1 MRDMTEGR
9 IVRPLLIFALPILA
23 GIVLQ
28 RLYNL
33 FDTMLVGRF
42 IDKSAL
48 AAVGSCGSVFGI
60 ILSTC
65 HGFVSGFQIVISQY
79 FGAKDSEKLKKSI
92 AGTYLLAIIIAV
104 LLSVFALLFIEPILH
119 LIKVPEEIFTQ
130 AKQYLSILSAGI
142 VFTVCYNMFSGILR
156 ALGDSLLPLIFL
168 FISVILNGILD
179 IVFIVILKQG
189 VAGAA
194 SATVIAQAVSAI
206 LCFIFSI
213 KKRPVM
219 KVRLSDFK
227 IPPFILKQLLSQGFA
242 MFMMFTVV
250 DIGSV
255 ILQAG
260 INSLGEDLIAG
271 FTAGRKYLEL
281 LMLPGGAFAS
291 SAATFVSQNY
301 GAKKYSRITKGIK
314 YLVLISWIWAATTIL
329 ISSLFGYELVT
340 SITGKDVDQIIINS
354 SLKYLRIG
362 VPFFFTLFMLVIIR
376 SSLQGID
383 HKKLPVV
390 ASIIELAVKV
400 LSTFW
405 LIPMMGFTA
414 ICFAEPITW
423 VLGTL
428 WVTPPFIISLRKL
441 IAEEAAA
448 TE

>member
-1 MRDMTEGR
+1 MKDMTEGR
-9 IVRPLLIFALPILA
+9 IVRPLLIFALPILL

-65 HGFVSGFQIVISQY
+65 HGFVSGFQIVIGQC
-79 FGAKDSEKLKKSI
+79 FGAKDEDKLKKAI

-104 LLSVFALLFIEPILH
+104 LLSVFALLFIDPILH
-119 LIKVPEEIFTQ
+119 LIKVPEEIFQQ
-130 AKQYLSILSAGI
+130 AKEYLGILSIGI

-156 ALGDSLLPLIFL
+156 ALGDSILPLIFL
-168 FISVILNGILD
+168 FISVVLNGILD
-179 IVFIVILKQG
+179 FVFIVVLKMG

-194 SATVIAQAVSAI
+194 GATVIAQAVSSI

-213 KKRPVM
+213 RKRPVM
-219 KVRLSDFK
+219 KVKPADFR
-227 IPPFILKQLLSQGFA
+227 IPPLILRQLISQGFS
-242 MFMMFTVV
+242 MFLMFTVV

-260 INSLGEDLIAG
+260 INSLGEDLIAA
-271 FTAGRKYLEL
+271 FIAGRKYLEL
-281 LMLPGGAFAS
+281 LMIPGGAFAT

-301 GAKKYSRITKGIK
+301 GAKKYSRISRGIK
-314 YLVLISWIWAATTIL
+314 YLILISWIWTASAIL
-329 ISSLFGYELVT
+329 ISYIFGYELVT
-340 SITGKDVDQIIINS
+340 SITGKNVPQVIINS
-354 SLKYLRIG
+354 GLKYLRIG
-362 VPFFFTLFMLVIIR
+362 VPFYFTLFTLVIIR

-383 HKKLPVV
+383 RKKLPVF
-390 ASIIELAVKV
+390 ASLIELAVKIV
-400 LSTFW
+400 STLW
-405 LIPMMGFTA
+405 LIPMLGFTA
-414 ICFAEPITW
+414 VCFAEPITW

-428 WVTPPFIISLRKL
+428 WVTPPFIISMRNL
-441 IAEEAAA
+441 IAKEQKEK
-448 TE
+448 E

>member
-314 YLVLISWIWAATTIL
+314 YLVLISWIWGATTIL

-441 IAEEAAA
+441 IAEEAV
-448 TE
+448 

>member
-213 KKRPVM
+213 NKRPVM

-314 YLVLISWIWAATTIL
+314 YLVLISWIWGATTIL

-441 IAEEAAA
+441 IAEEAV
-448 TE
+448 

>member
-213 KKRPVM
+213 KKRPAM

-281 LMLPGGAFAS
+281 LMLPGGAFAT

-314 YLVLISWIWAATTIL
+314 YLVLISWIWATTTIL

-354 SLKYLRIG
+354 GLKYLRIG
-362 VPFFFTLFMLVIIR
+362 VPFFFALFMLVIIR

-441 IAEEAAA
+441 IAEEAV
-448 TE
+448 